1 VWSGTGT
8 FSPSANDPNAVVT
21 VTTPG
26 TYTFTWTEYNGNG
39 CINYDDVDVVFSN
52 IIHSSNVVQSTCGNA
67 DGEITIMAN
76 NGITAYQY
84 SIDGGST
91 FQNSGMFT
99 GLLAGAYN
107 IIVMDAIGC
116 QDSSIISITDQG
128 GPVIN
133 SVTTIDE
140 FCVNSCDGSITI
152 NATGASLF
160 SIDNSLTFQT
170 GNTFANLCAGTYD
183 IVVEDNFGCSVTL
196 SVIVDIHP
204 LPYVNAGSDLI
215 IYFGQEVNLQGN
227 TNANSFTWYSSDYM
241 SCTSCLNP
249 TVSPNQTTSY
259 ILSVTDTNGCTN
271 TDTVFIYINGVL
283 YVPNTFT
290 PNNDGINDVFE
301 INGNEI
307 KEFELW
313 IFNRWGEVL
322 YTTKN
327 MNSYWDGTYKGN
339 LVKMDT
345 YIWKIK
351 YEDYHKN
358 FKNITGHINVL
369 K

>member
-1 VWSGTGT
+1 
-8 FSPSANDPNAVVT
+8 
-21 VTTPG
+21 
-26 TYTFTWTEYNGNG
+26 
-39 CINYDDVDVVFSN
+39 
-52 IIHSSNVVQSTCGNA
+52 VQSTCGNA